1 MMRGEK
7 WREWTKG
14 RREERKRRKR
24 GKGGGE
30 ESQRGEARYM
40 EKEVYSEVPP
50 VCTISSIIFATETI
64 ACTKMYPWLPLS

>member
-1 MMRGEK
+1 
-7 WREWTKG
+7 
-14 RREERKRRKR
+14 
-24 GKGGGE
+24 
-30 ESQRGEARYM
+30 M